1 MLFQEAAMNLRVP
14 GPTPLPPEVLE
25 AAGQQMVNH
34 RGPEFIELLREVTSN
49 LKSFFRTKEDVLV
62 VTASGTGGMEA
73 GLVNFLSPGD
83 RVLAVIIGIFGKRFA
98 DIAEAYGA
106 DVTRLEVPWGQPA
119 HPEDIER
126 ELSRIP
132 DVRAVLVTHNET
144 STGVTNDLEP
154 IARIVNDFRNDA
166 GENPLLIVDAI
177 SSLGAIPFE
186 MDAWGCDVVI
196 TGSQKAWMAPPG
208 LSMIGVSKRAW
219 QANKKAGMSRFYLDL
234 ATARRY
240 AERGQTPYTPAVS
253 ALYGLQASL
262 ELMQEEGGDRIVARH
277 RQVAQH
283 CRDGIRTLGLDILAP
298 ESHASSTVTAV
309 CGGDKVEDLT
319 GLLSRLRE
327 EKGIVLA
334 GGQGDLQGRI
344 FRIGHLGYVYQ
355 EDVDDLVKAIG
366 ELL

>member
-1 MLFQEAAMNLRVP
+1 MNLRVP

-34 RGPEFIELLREVTSN
+34 RGPEFTELLREVTSH
-49 LKSFFRTKEDVLV
+49 LKSFFHTEEEVLI
-62 VTASGTGGMEA
+62 VTASGTGGLEA

-83 RVLAVIIGIFGKRFA
+83 RVLAVIIGVFGQRFA

-106 DVTRLEVPWGQPA
+106 DVTRLEVPWGQPCE
-119 HPEDIER
+119 PEDIAR

-154 IARIVNDFRNDA
+154 IARAIKDFRGNT
-166 GENPLLIVDAI
+166 GQNPLMIVDAI

-208 LSMIGVSKRAW
+208 LSMIGVSRRAW
-219 QANKKAGMSRFYLDL
+219 SANEEAGMSRFYWDL
-234 ATARRY
+234 AAARRY

-253 ALYGLQASL
+253 ALYGLRASL
-262 ELMQEEGGDRIVARH
+262 ELMQEEGCDRIVARH
-277 RQVAQH
+277 RQVAQC
-283 CRDGIRTLGLDILAP
+283 CRDGIRTLGLKILAP
-298 ESHASSTVTAV
+298 ESHASSTITAV
-309 CGGDKVEDLT
+309 CGGNKVEDVAR
-319 GLLSRLRE
+319 LLSRLRE
-327 EKGIVLA
+327 EKGIILA
-334 GGQGDLQGRI
+334 GGQGDLKGRV
-344 FRIGHLGYVYQ
+344 FRIGHLGYVGQ
-355 EDVDDLVKAIG
+355 EDVDSLVQAIG